1 MDREARIALILAGL
15 AAGWIGLL
23 VVLVRWLV
31 PMILSA
37 RFDGAMPVATLVG
50 VVGVLG
56 LAWVA
61 WLIICWARRAF
72 SR

>member
-1 MDREARIALILAGL
+1 MDREARIAIVLVAL
-15 AAGWIGLL
+15 AAGWLAAA
-23 VVLVRWLV
+23 VVIVRWLV

-61 WLIICWARRAF
+61 FQIFRWARRALG
-72 SR
+72 R